1 MNKYVK
7 YVLWVIGGWVILES
21 IVDGGDV
28 RLFLGIVVIGSTF
41 IGKIRDLSESYS
53 RGKTSDELL
62 KLKELLDKNIITQ
75 DEYNLKSKTL
85 KDKL

>member
-41 IGKIRDLSESYS
+41 IGKIKDLSESYS